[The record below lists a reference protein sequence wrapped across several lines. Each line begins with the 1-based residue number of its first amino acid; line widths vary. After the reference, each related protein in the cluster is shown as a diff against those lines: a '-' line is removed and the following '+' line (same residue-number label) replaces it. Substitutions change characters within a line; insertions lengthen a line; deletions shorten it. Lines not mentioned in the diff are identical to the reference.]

1 MIIKYPCPS
10 ARFALNH
17 PIPTPNCGSSC
28 RRRTHLRAP
37 VRCKNDRIK
46 KIVRNKI
53 SETFFPSTFW
63 PPPSRVRTLKVLFGT
78 ERPKAR
84 TFLHWLMSF
93 YFLIPGLVPKEKKTL
108 INHET
113 VWPRKSGVSLVVFLH
128 FLVQKSFF
136 WCLHGKHCRIIT
148 TNT

>member
-1 MIIKYPCPS
+1 MQHDNKISLSQCSFCLEPP
-10 ARFALNH
+10 H
-17 PIPTPNCGSSC
+17 PHPQLWFI
-28 RRRTHLRAP
+28 LQEED
-37 VRCKNDRIK
+37 KNDRIK

-93 YFLIPGLVPKEKKTL
+93 YFLIPGLVPKEKKKL

-113 VWPRKSGVSLVVFLH
+113 VWPRKSGVSLVVFLL